1 MMPLFQPDQYLGRV
15 IGQAS
20 ECNEKNLFSDTKL
33 GVVMK
38 RQQGE
43 MQRCIG
49 TDGCVA
55 PWTAGRLCC
64 ATAMAR
70 RCWSEGNQAAVSRHN
85 AWKWERPRVSDG
97 SCERHECRS
106 RIETATELRRRP
118 FRGHLRITQ
127 DSGTWAALFS
137 SDLIDGRSA
146 MSRRFRGDA
155 LGTMCPQ
162 RGCARVATRRQSGAA
177 HSTGNKHRVC

>member
-1 MMPLFQPDQYLGRV
+1 MPLFQPDQYLGRV

-20 ECNEKNLFSDTKL
+20 ECNEKSLFSDTKL

-55 PWTAGRLCC
+55 PWTAGRLCR

-127 DSGTWAALFS
+127 DSTPRQVWEWFLSHRRHVRLRRGPLPRGQIGSHKVLVSAQL
-137 SDLIDGRSA
+137 DGFNVR
-146 MSRRFRGDA
+146 
-155 LGTMCPQ
+155 C
-162 RGCARVATRRQSGAA
+162 
-177 HSTGNKHRVC
+177 